1 MSSTRASR
9 NGDEAL
15 ADTPRAAAS
24 VASAA
29 NAPRAIPDR
38 AAEALTC
45 SNSSSV
51 SENWTTFGRDTACR
65 DRRRL
70 TVLATTTTS
79 IHHRAPC
86 GGTAPGPTSAA
97 YCGTG
102 PIVYLWAAL
111 GPEINNG

>member
-29 NAPRAIPDR
+29 NAPRAIPDW

-51 SENWTTFGRDTACR
+51 SENWTTFGLDTACR

-79 IHHRAPC
+79 IYHRAPS

-97 YCGTG
+97 YCGAA